1 MDRILSLD
9 ILLQRCIISYLG
21 SLQKCAI
28 LAVSHVAASK
38 AGGACRGQ
46 CVIVIVIVIVSHV
59 VAPLYCITHQ
69 TTPKPE

>member
-38 AGGACRGQ
+38 AGGACRIQ
-46 CVIVIVIVIVSHV
+46 CVIVIVIVSHV

>member
-9 ILLQRCIISYLG
+9 ILLQRCIISYLR

-38 AGGACRGQ
+38 AGGACRIQ
-46 CVIVIVIVIVSHV
+46 CVIVIVSHV